1 MCKHKI
7 LWVHTQEEPS
17 QSWEERKCFLVE
29 RFLKW
34 GEESGREGDR
44 NGWFSRQLASTK
56 SGDQT
61 SQRGMEHT
69 LLEARQTH
77 FSVNQILPTNI
88 YLAEF
93 QPKTPHF
100 WRTSDKQGRLL
111 LYFASLIVLCL
122 LVLFI
127 GLFYLWG
134 KWDCIF
140 LYCILTAYTGSN

>member
-1 MCKHKI
+1 
-7 LWVHTQEEPS
+7 
-17 QSWEERKCFLVE
+17 
-29 RFLKW
+29 
-34 GEESGREGDR
+34 
-44 NGWFSRQLASTK
+44 
-56 SGDQT
+56 
-61 SQRGMEHT
+61 MEHT

-134 KWDCIF
+134 K
-140 LYCILTAYTGSN
+140 